1 MKKNSYKLLLILLFA
16 LGIYQSADAQ
26 ILKRILKESSRKVER
41 EVTNMVVDKASDI
54 IAQKAVQ
61 SLESTFDK
69 MIRDAMESDSTYRN
83 DGSVPDSAY
92 YSAGQKYAE
101 FLRGMN
107 DQADLPDQYA
117 FDVTLLVESSYTDH
131 DPQEMRIYYAKD
143 HAVMCVEQME
153 GKDKT
158 YMVMDLEKDVVAMYR
173 IDKKGRKTVQALPNM
188 FKMAGSFASSSGEE
202 KAFSFKATGKTKKI
216 AGYTC
221 EEFEG
226 KGDEEMITA
235 YFSNDVPV
243 DWNKTFGAMMKRIAP
258 TTYHDGIEEISG
270 MVLESYTVMK
280 KKPKTEYFYTTKE
293 VLEAPFVIDNSAYE
307 MASYQ

>member
-1 MKKNSYKLLLILLFA
+1 MKFYKLFFLLFV
-16 LGIYQSADAQ
+16 ISCIHQSADAQ
-26 ILKRILKESSRKVER
+26 LLKRILKESTRKVER
-41 EVTNMVVDKASDI
+41 EVTNMVVNKASDM
-54 IAQKAVQ
+54 IARKAVQ
-61 SLESTFDK
+61 SLESAFDK

-117 FDVTLLVESSYTDH
+117 FDVTLVVESSYTDKE
-131 DPQEMRIYYAKD
+131 PQEMRVYYAND
-143 HAVMCVEQME
+143 NAVMCVEQME

-173 IDKKGRKTVQALPNM
+173 IDKKGKKTVQALPNM
-188 FKMAGSFASSSGEE
+188 FKMAGSFASSNGEE
-202 KAFSFKATGKTKKI
+202 QVISFKATGKTKKI

-221 EEFEG
+221 EEYEG

-235 YFSNDVPV
+235 YFSEDVPV

-258 TTYHDGIEEISG
+258 TTYHSGIEDIRG
-270 MVLESYTVMK
+270 MVLESYTVLK

-293 VLEAPFVIDNSAYE
+293 VIDSPFVIDNAEYE